1 MRPYLQFIYSYSL
14 VQMNESYA
22 ERVKD
27 RKGMID
33 YFLDGVSNTKKSD
46 FSYLKLY
53 NFF

>member
-1 MRPYLQFIYSYSL
+1 MRPYLQFICSYSL

-33 YFLDGVSNTKKSD
+33 YLSDGVSNTKII
-46 FSYLKLY
+46 
-53 NFF
+53 

>member
-14 VQMNESYA
+14 VQTNEMNE
-22 ERVKD
+22 
-27 RKGMID
+27 MID
-33 YFLDGVSNTKKSD
+33 YRSDGASNTKKSD

>member
-1 MRPYLQFIYSYSL
+1 MRLFAIYLYSYSL

-33 YFLDGVSNTKKSD
+33 YLSDGVSNTKNLI
-46 FSYLKLY
+46 FLI
-53 NFF
+53 